1 MISFIQ
7 LTQNLFFHNAS
18 LLAQVEYSYSS
29 QGKAPS
35 PVSTI
40 VGLLIAL
47 LLVAVLVGGPVVAI
61 IAFSI
66 FATVMIAPVVGGAS
80 QSVCGGPSSSLS
92 LAVNIAIRRSASARV
107 RLGLNASN
115 S

>member
-1 MISFIQ
+1 MKFV
-7 LTQNLFFHNAS
+7 LHRGLEE
-18 LLAQVEYSYSS
+18 L
-29 QGKAPS
+29 GKA
-35 PVSTI
+35 

-92 LAVNIAIRRSASARV
+92 LAVNTAIRRSASARV